1 MSDKNPAS
9 LIINSPYDKPG
20 RYWEQDEYGK
30 LLNITE
36 GRRPAAYELVDT
48 RTNTR
53 RIETLD
59 AVNRIRDRLDAWRDA
74 GYPGVTS
81 VTRQLLDHW
90 KERGEWSPD
99 EKRWVGGPRQYPFY
113 FCQLE
118 AIESLIWWLE
128 APEEYKQG
136 IYLQGDGGPW
146 ERICNKMATG
156 TGKTPLMSLIIT
168 WQTLNAIN
176 YPKDARFSKAIFI
189 VAPGLTV
196 KSRLQ
201 VLNPGNENNVYD
213 EFRLCPNEAMRQR
226 LNQVEL
232 LIENWHTL
240 MPLKEQDRSVV
251 KKGKE
256 SDEAFTRRVLGSLAK
271 NKDLIVINDEAHHA
285 YRQKAEIKVS
295 KKEAEELGI
304 DLDEA
309 TRWIEGL
316 DRIHKTRRIRRCFD
330 LSATPFAPTGKKNVE
345 GALFNW
351 VISDFGLNDAIEA
364 GLVKTPRIV
373 VRDDAMPNAKSYR
386 SKLYHLYRED
396 EVRDDL
402 NRKAD
407 VNDPLPDL
415 VQKAYAILAYDWD
428 AAAKEWQKNGH
439 NIPPVLLTVCNR
451 TETAARIEQFF
462 NSGDCL
468 IKSTQAPEKT
478 LRVDSKV
485 LEKAERGES
494 VTKNKEYDQRL
505 TEIIEASGLP
515 SDKAEELLNL
525 KQPDQLRE
533 LVDTVGKRGKPG
545 QKLQNVISVAM
556 LSEGWDAANVTHI
569 MGLRAFSSQLLCEQ
583 VIGRGLR
590 RVAHDTDENGLF
602 LPEYV
607 NIFGVPLS
615 IFQEVGEEGEAPP
628 PPKPSVR
635 VQVEPGRNQYEIKW
649 PNIHRIDN
657 VLKPM
662 LVMDWDQ
669 VKPLKL
675 DPMNTPMNAEVAPSL
690 TGFANL
696 SMASEI
702 DLEKAVEEFR
712 LQNLI
717 FRAARKLYL
726 QNADSFGGDKQYLAV
741 QLIRIVEE
749 FLQSDKL
756 DIPSLWHQDPTRK
769 QILFAL
775 NMDTVVGHVSRYVQ
789 EQNIE
794 KLEAIFDEAQ
804 PIGSTALMRPWLTT
818 KPCMATERSQISH
831 VVYDSAWEKVV
842 ADICEKESH
851 VTAWAKNDHL
861 DFIIRYLWRGSSRNF
876 VPDYLIRLNNGKT
889 LVLEVKGVDSEQ
901 NKAKRAAMDTWVK
914 AVNEQGGF
922 GQWCF
927 DVVFEPS
934 ITRDIILKHFNTE
947 SMSTLELK
955 PHYIGD
961 EALYFS
967 DEVKQMPGSF
977 EIARIKI
984 KTSINYNSNTKELEA
999 FLPKD
1004 TWLKYGVCNFEI
1016 LEEYF
1021 NLIGLLKEIING
1033 EDSSKIIWTLVDA
1046 KQGCTIIELAI
1057 YGISLVGV
1065 YKFVCDYPK
1074 FREGLLAIKGDGEK
1088 IINHI
1093 KGKSKVSGNSN
1104 GLTKFE
1110 INEMVENEIKKLN
1123 NNSKPK

>member
-1 MSDKNPAS
+1 MSDKIPAS
-9 LIINSPYDKPG
+9 LIINSPYVTPE
-20 RYWEQDEYGK
+20 RYWEQDDNGK
-30 LLNITE
+30 LLSIKE

-59 AVNRIRDRLDAWRDA
+59 LVNRIRERLDAWRGA
-74 GYPGVTS
+74 GWPGVTS
-81 VTRQLLDHW
+81 VTRQLLEHW
-90 KERGEWSPD
+90 HERGEWSPE
-99 EKRWVGGPRQYPFY
+99 EKRWGGGPRQYPLY

-128 APEEYKQG
+128 APEDYRQG
-136 IYLQGDGGPW
+136 IYFAGDGGPW

-156 TGKTPLMSLIIT
+156 TGKTSLMALIIT
-168 WQTLNAIN
+168 WQTLNAVS
-176 YPKDARFSKAIFI
+176 YPKDARFSRAVFV

-201 VLNPGNENNVYD
+201 VLHPGEEKNVYD
-213 EFRLCPNEAMRQR
+213 EFRLCPNEAMRQK

-232 LIENWHTL
+232 LIENWHML
-240 MPLKEQDRSVV
+240 MPLKAQDRSVV

-256 SDEAFTRRVLGSLAK
+256 SDEAFTRRVLGKLAAY
-271 NKDLIVINDEAHHA
+271 KDLIVINDEAHHA
-285 YRQKAEIKVS
+285 YRQKAEVKVS

-373 VRDDAMPNAKSYR
+373 VRDDAMPNATSYR
-386 SKLYHLYRED
+386 SKLYHLYREE

-402 NRKAD
+402 NRKANA
-407 VNDPLPDL
+407 NDPLPDL
-415 VQKAYAILAYDWD
+415 VQKAYAILAYDWQE
-428 AAAKEWQKNGH
+428 AANDWVNNGH
-439 NIPPVLLTVCNR
+439 EIPPVLLTVCNR
-451 TETAARIEQFF
+451 TETAARIETFF

-468 IKSTQAPEKT
+468 IKRTQAPEKT

-485 LEKAERGES
+485 LEKAERGETA
-494 VTKNKEYDQRL
+494 TKNKDYDQRL
-505 TEIIEASGLP
+505 TEIIEAAGLP
-515 SDKAEELLNL
+515 SDKTDDLLAQ
-525 KQPDQLRE
+525 KQPDQLRA
-533 LVDTVGKRGKPG
+533 LVDTVGKRGQPG

-569 MGLRAFSSQLLCEQ
+569 MGLRAFTSQLLCEQ

-590 RVAHDTDENGLF
+590 RVAYDTDESGLF

-607 NIFGVPLS
+607 NVFGVPLS
-615 IFQEVGEEGEAPP
+615 IFQEVGEKGEAPP

-635 VQVEPGRNQYEIKW
+635 VEVEPGRNHLEVRW
-649 PNIHRIDN
+649 PNIHRIST
-657 VLKPM
+657 VLKPQ
-662 LVMDWDQ
+662 LVMDWDNVQ
-669 VKPLKL
+669 PLTL

-702 DLEKAVEEFR
+702 DLEKAVEDFR

-726 QNADSFGGDKQYLAV
+726 QNAISFGGDKQYLAV
-741 QLIRIVEE
+741 QLIRIVED
-749 FLQSDKL
+749 FLDSDKL
-756 DIPSLWHQDPTRK
+756 DVPSLWHQDPVRK

-789 EQNIE
+789 EQNTE
-794 KLEAIFDEAQ
+794 KLEAVFDEAH
-804 PIGSTALMRPWLTT
+804 PIGSTAQMRPWLTT
-818 KPCMATERSQISH
+818 KPCLATVRSQISH

-842 ADICEKESH
+842 ADICEKDSN
-851 VTAWAKNDHL
+851 VIAWAKNDHL
-861 DFIIRYLWRGSSRNF
+861 DFVVRYLWRGSSRNF

-889 LVLEVKGVDSEQ
+889 LVLEVKGVDSEK
-901 NKAKRAAMDTWVK
+901 NRAKRAAMQTWVK

-927 DVVFEPS
+927 DVVFEPAK
-934 ITRDIILKHFNTE
+934 TRDIILNQAT
-947 SMSTLELK
+947 
-955 PHYIGD
+955 G
-961 EALYFS
+961 
-967 DEVKQMPGSF
+967 
-977 EIARIKI
+977 
-984 KTSINYNSNTKELEA
+984 
-999 FLPKD
+999 
-1004 TWLKYGVCNFEI
+1004 
-1016 LEEYF
+1016 
-1021 NLIGLLKEIING
+1021 
-1033 EDSSKIIWTLVDA
+1033 
-1046 KQGCTIIELAI
+1046 
-1057 YGISLVGV
+1057 
-1065 YKFVCDYPK
+1065 
-1074 FREGLLAIKGDGEK
+1074 
-1088 IINHI
+1088 
-1093 KGKSKVSGNSN
+1093 
-1104 GLTKFE
+1104 
-1110 INEMVENEIKKLN
+1110 
-1123 NNSKPK
+1123 